1 MAEVTNAVA
10 PPQENVLGDITVV
23 GKAVAPNADGED
35 RLKATDVIYK
45 KITNDTEGYAN
56 TDFQTLPFIGALLR
70 GDTRGMIRAYNG
82 GETRRITGRHPTYGA
97 YEVEYNERNAPTGR
111 IFKNG
116 KEVSATEANKINDAG
131 GLYTMQDTTALQSG
145 GFTAAQEIRK
155 NMEQTLA
162 KPIVDQYLIA
172 QGVSQ
177 RGTTLRD
184 AIDQRGMLNSN
195 KAMLPVLTA
204 ISSLKPEQ
212 RKELFGFVSAQAG
225 RTTGQTTEQTASKSG
240 SATVG
245 KNVQGTVGGNITG
258 GVGSA
263 IGGVAPPMGGAEGVA
278 PGASIGVKAG
288 RTAGSTNQ
296 ATATG
301 TEGQQIGTTGGTS
314 SNIQTNVS
322 SEVQKIIQMA
332 AGSPEVFTGLQK
344 YLQLSNV
351 INSQV
356 EEMDK
361 ISGDNQAPGVRKV
374 APLEPLMNSPR
385 DVALYDNDVRRNNA
399 LTVAYAAFLAKKIHA
414 THNKPDEKDINQWR
428 EEFTKSRFFKAANR
442 TFDHESQMINGK
454 KPELEDDAIYVD
466 KNNKMRRWNARDK
479 DWEPVNVQK

>member
-1 MAEVTNAVA
+1 MAEVKDAIIPPEAKALNDVTVIGQAVA
-10 PPQENVLGDITVV
+10 PD
-23 GKAVAPNADGED
+23 ADAD
-35 RLKATDVIYK
+35 SRLKAADVVYK

-70 GDTRGMIRAYNG
+70 GDTRGMIKAYNG
-82 GETRRITGRHPTYGA
+82 GETRRLTGRHPLFGA

-116 KEVSATEANKINDAG
+116 KEVSATEANKINEAG
-131 GLYTMQDTTALQSG
+131 GLYTPLDNTALQSG
-145 GFTAAQEIRK
+145 GFTAAKAIRE

-162 KPIVDQYLIA
+162 KPIAQQYEIA

-177 RGTTLRD
+177 RGTALRD

-204 ISSLKPEQ
+204 ISTLKPEQ

-225 RTTGQTTEQTASKSG
+225 RTSGQTTEQTASKSG
-240 SATVG
+240 TAAIG
-245 KNVQGTVGGNITG
+245 KNVQGTVGGNISG
-258 GVGSA
+258 G
-263 IGGVAPPMGGAEGVA
+263 IGGVVPPTQGGAEGVA

-288 RTAGSTNQ
+288 RSAGMNTQ

-301 TEGQQIGTTGGTS
+301 TEGQQLGTTGGTS
-314 SNIQTNVS
+314 QNVQTNVS

-332 AGSPEVFTGLQK
+332 ATSPEVFTGLQK
-344 YLQLSNV
+344 YMQLSNT

-361 ISGDNQAPGVRKV
+361 LSGDNQAPGVRKL

-399 LTVAYAAFLAKKIHA
+399 MTVAYAAFLAKKMHE
-414 THNKPDEKDINQWR
+414 THNTPEEKDIGKWR

-442 TFDHESQMINGK
+442 TYDHESQMINGK
-454 KPELEDDAIYVD
+454 NPELEDDALYVD

-479 DWEPVNVQK
+479 DWEPVNVKK

>member
-1 MAEVTNAVA
+1 MAEIKDAAV
-10 PPQENVLGDITVV
+10 PPEVDAIKNVTVV
-23 GKAVAPNADGED
+23 AQAISPDSDPESRVKAAD
-35 RLKATDVIYK
+35 VVYK

-82 GETRRITGRHPTYGA
+82 GETRRITGRHPTFGA

-116 KEVSATEANKINDAG
+116 KELSAAEANKINEAG
-131 GLYTMQDTTALQSG
+131 GLYTPLDNTALQSG
-145 GFTAAQEIRK
+145 GFNAAKAIRE

-162 KPIVDQYLIA
+162 KPIADQYLVA

-177 RGTTLRD
+177 RGTALRD
-184 AIDQRGMLNSN
+184 AVDQRGLLNSN
-195 KAMLPVLTA
+195 KAMMPVLTA
-204 ISSLKPEQ
+204 IASLKPEQ
-212 RKELFGFVSAQAG
+212 RKELFGFVSAQSG
-225 RTTGQTTEQTASKSG
+225 KTSGQTTERSASESGTA
-240 SATVG
+240 TIG
-245 KNVQGTVGGNITG
+245 KNVQANVGGNIG
-258 GVGSA
+258 GG
-263 IGGVAPPMGGAEGVA
+263 IGGVAPPAQGGAEGIA
-278 PGASIGVKAG
+278 PGAAMGIKAG
-288 RTAGSTNQ
+288 RSSGMNTQ

-314 SNIQTNVS
+314 QNVQTNVS

-332 AGSPEVFTGLQK
+332 AASPEVFTGLQK
-344 YLQLSNV
+344 YMQLSNT

-356 EEMDK
+356 EEMDRL
-361 ISGDNQAPGVRKV
+361 SGNDQAPGVRKL

-399 LTVAYAAFLAKKIHA
+399 MTVAYAAFLAKKMHE
-414 THNKPDEKDINQWR
+414 THNTPEEKDIGKWR

-442 TFDHESQMINGK
+442 TYDHEAAMIQGK
-454 KPELEDDAIYVD
+454 GAELEDDAIYVD

-479 DWEPVNVQK
+479 DWEPVNVKK